1 MLSLRFVNGLIKT
14 LFVRF
19 LFVRL
24 IQHADADD
32 DDDDDVMV
40 ARLPG
45 DASARACLSV
55 Y

>member
-1 MLSLRFVNGLIKT
+1 MLSLPFVNGLIKT

-32 DDDDDVMV
+32 DDDDVTV